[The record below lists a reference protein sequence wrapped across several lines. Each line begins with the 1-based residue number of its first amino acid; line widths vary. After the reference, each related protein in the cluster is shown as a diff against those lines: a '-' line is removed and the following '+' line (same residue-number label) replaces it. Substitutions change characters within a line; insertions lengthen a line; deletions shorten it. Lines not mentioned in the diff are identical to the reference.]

1 MGENPFVSVVIPV
14 KNEAGILRD
23 CLESLSRL
31 DYPKERLE
39 IILADGR
46 STDNTKEIGLAYG
59 VKIVTNAKGIVSSG
73 RNRGFE
79 EAKGELIAFTDADC
93 IFDVSWLKNSPKYFS
108 DEKVAGIGGMTFAPR
123 ESSNFEKAID
133 FIFRLAE
140 LFQVT
145 SHRRGS
151 PIAKEVKDIPGCNA
165 IYRKEALAK
174 IMPIDEGLLTAE
186 DVWMNFSLRKS
197 GYRFIP
203 SPDIPLR
210 DRQAAGWQKGFQFD
224 KYIPYLCWFWH
235 SAYISGIYWFL
246 FSGRNVYIMQNNPML
261 IFCAYC
267 PVVNKNKVLD
277 NSRGHALSRNYFY
290 CFLVG
295 WIFKGIAFSLKGSR
309 WEIKYESYLFDTPG
323 IRRHQGCG
331 QVFRMQL

>member
-197 GYRFIP
+197 GYRFISAP
-203 SPDIPLR
+203 DVILWHHRRSSPKKFIRQIYRFAIGRLQAGKKDSSLINIFHIFAGFGIPLIFLAFTGFYFLGATYILCKIILCLFSALIALSLIKTRSWITAADTPLAVIIFIASWSGGFLRELLFPLR
-210 DRQAAGWQKGFQFD
+210 DPAGK
-224 KYIPYLCWFWH
+224 
-235 SAYISGIYWFL
+235 
-246 FSGRNVYIMQNNPML
+246 
-261 IFCAYC
+261 
-267 PVVNKNKVLD
+267 
-277 NSRGHALSRNYFY
+277 
-290 CFLVG
+290 
-295 WIFKGIAFSLKGSR
+295 
-309 WEIKYESYLFDTPG
+309 
-323 IRRHQGCG
+323 
-331 QVFRMQL
+331 